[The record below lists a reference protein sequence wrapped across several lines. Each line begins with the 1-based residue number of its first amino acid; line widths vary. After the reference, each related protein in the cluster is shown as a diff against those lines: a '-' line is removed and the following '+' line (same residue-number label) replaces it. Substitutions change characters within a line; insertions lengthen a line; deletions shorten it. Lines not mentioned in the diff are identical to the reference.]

1 MSTKK
6 KYVNE
11 DIDGYK
17 EENQSPLAPAWLF
30 SGKQNEGKF
39 LKGGPNGFVVWGSGG
54 GQGGTTN
61 YNELD
66 NKPQINGTELI
77 GNISLAYVKTA
88 SISNEGKTL
97 NLINQDNVRLQFTPY
112 LESFIKNAVV
122 EGTKLTLTKVAANQP
137 DTTIVFEI
145 NVEQIKNS
153 IIDEINTFIQ
163 SNYYTKTEINAL
175 LQNYFTKNE
184 ILDSFYTKS
193 QINGSFYTKSAVDDK
208 TSSEQHYLK
217 NKAQLKQGEYI
228 QLTKDDANKTITIA
242 QSVKPDP
249 EAPTTGI
256 IFKDDAMNDY
266 VILNQNDVFDSRSEG
281 DSHDRPIAGRYAYSG
296 ESYSSPRVLFNPSN
310 PIIVNSDVLNQAKN
324 NDTLGFFK
332 DCPNLNTPIDLSQ
345 TTKYYGW
352 DETGMNF
359 LYGCI
364 KFNSTIKFNG
374 LIEKIHWN
382 FMYNCEK
389 FNNLL
394 IDLFTPNLKAI
405 SKNFMEICSELAQDF
420 DFSNTGLNDGKINL
434 TNFMYRCDK
443 MGGHTITLGT
453 AGLSM
458 LKKLNYTVN
467 EFSDI
472 YKCFA
477 SSISGSSLATDGINL
492 ISSNAT
498 AEQAHDFV
506 AQDENGNTVKPLQS
520 SITNPFK
527 KLKVNGEVVEGA

>member
-54 GQGGTTN
+54 GSGGTMN
-61 YNELD
+61 YNELT
-66 NKPQINGTELI
+66 NKPQLNGIELI
-77 GNISLAYVKTA
+77 GNVSLTYVKKA
-88 SISNEGKTL
+88 SLSNEGKTL
-97 NLINQDNVRLQFTPY
+97 NLIDQDNVELQFTPY

-122 EGTKLTLTKVAANQP
+122 EGTKLTLTKVAANQE
-137 DTTIVFEI
+137 TTIVFEI

-153 IIDEINTFIQ
+153 IIDEINTFLQ
-163 SNYYTKTEINAL
+163 NNYYTKAEINAL

-228 QLTKDDANKTITIA
+228 QLTKDDNNKTITIA

-256 IFKDDAMNDY
+256 IFKDDVMNDY
-266 VILNQNDVFDSRSEG
+266 VVLNQNDVFDPEIQTIG
-281 DSHDRPIAGRYAYSG
+281 GTYAYSG
-296 ESYSSPRVLFNPSN
+296 ESYSSPKVLFNPSN

-324 NDTLGFFK
+324 NDALGFFMN
-332 DCPNLNTPIDLSQ
+332 CSNLNTPIDLSQ
-345 TTKYYGW
+345 TTKYNGW
-352 DETGMNF
+352 DETGKNF

-374 LIEKIHWN
+374 LIKKIHQN

-394 IDLFTPNLKAI
+394 IDLFTPNLEAI
-405 SKNFMEICSELAQDF
+405 SNSFMVSCSELSQDF
-420 DFSNTGLNDGKINL
+420 DFSGTGLGTGKINIV
-434 TNFMYRCDK
+434 NFMFNCNK
-443 MGGHTITLGT
+443 MGGHTITLGIH
-453 AGLSM
+453 GLNM
-458 LKKLNYTVN
+458 LKKMNYTVN

-492 ISSNAT
+492 ISSNTSAT
-498 AEQAHDFV
+498 EAHDFV

-527 KLKVNGEVVEGA
+527 KLKVNGVVVEGA